1 MQTFND
7 VLKRFRVFLEG
18 SSYLEVV
25 PCRWGYVRLF
35 NEGEP
40 INFSAVL
47 CQKPEELYQ
56 VLTNDLETELDVR
69 RMDN

>member
-7 VLKRFRVFLEG
+7 VLKRIRVFLEE

>member
-7 VLKRFRVFLEG
+7 VLIRFRVFLEE
-18 SSYLEVV
+18 SSYLVVV

-35 NEGEP
+35 NEGEH
-40 INFSAVL
+40 INYSAVI
-47 CQKPEELYQ
+47 CQKPEELYN
-56 VLTNDLETELDVR
+56 VLAKEFEKEFEVR

>member
-7 VLKRFRVFLEG
+7 VLKRFRVFLEE

-47 CQKPEELYQ
+47 CQKPGELYQ

>member
-47 CQKPEELYQ
+47 CQKPCRRFFTLR
-56 VLTNDLETELDVR
+56 ETVSFQ
-69 RMDN
+69 

>member
-1 MQTFND
+1 M
-7 VLKRFRVFLEG
+7 
-18 SSYLEVV
+18 EVV

-47 CQKPEELYQ
+47 CQNPEELYQ

>member
-7 VLKRFRVFLEG
+7 VLKRFRVFVEE

-25 PCRWGYVRLF
+25 PCLRGYARLF
-35 NEGEP
+35 NEDEP

-56 VLTNDLETELDVR
+56 VLANDLETELDIR

>member
-7 VLKRFRVFLEG
+7 VLKRFRVFLEEP
-18 SSYLEVV
+18 SYLEVV

-40 INFSAVL
+40 INLSAVL